1 MDCSLMPPKDATL
14 RNFTKAF
21 MNSHKIAKFTTVFSL
36 ESFLLYT
43 VCFLFSLDW
52 AYYQW
57 TGIGDEG
64 ASALADPRVI
74 KNFKTLNLFNVD
86 LTQVCLIASHFSL
99 RTNDLTDS
107 GAITLARALQE
118 NKSLEKLQ

>member
-1 MDCSLMPPKDATL
+1 MDCSLIPPKDVTL
-14 RNFTKAF
+14 PNFLEKNF
-21 MNSHKIAKFTTVFSL
+21 VNSHKTAKFVKVFSL
-36 ESFLLYT
+36 KSFLLYT

-74 KNFKTLNLFNVD
+74 KNFKTL
-86 LTQVCLIASHFSL
+86 
-99 RTNDLTDS
+99 
-107 GAITLARALQE
+107 E
-118 NKSLEKLQ
+118 

>member
-14 RNFTKAF
+14 PNFLEKIF
-21 MNSHKIAKFTTVFSL
+21 VNSHKTTKFVKIFSL

-52 AYYQW
+52 ADYQW

-74 KNFKTLNLFNVD
+74 KNFKTL
-86 LTQVCLIASHFSL
+86 
-99 RTNDLTDS
+99 
-107 GAITLARALQE
+107 E
-118 NKSLEKLQ
+118 

>member
-1 MDCSLMPPKDATL
+1 MDYSLMPPKDATL
-14 RNFTKAF
+14 PNFLEKNF
-21 MNSHKIAKFTTVFSL
+21 VNSHKTAKFVKIFSL

-64 ASALADPRVI
+64 TSALADPRVI
-74 KNFKTLNLFNVD
+74 KNFKTL
-86 LTQVCLIASHFSL
+86 
-99 RTNDLTDS
+99 
-107 GAITLARALQE
+107 E
-118 NKSLEKLQ
+118 

>member
-1 MDCSLMPPKDATL
+1 MDCSLMPLKDATL
-14 RNFTKAF
+14 PNFLEKKF
-21 MNSHKIAKFTTVFSL
+21 VNSHKTAKFVKIFSL

-74 KNFKTLNLFNVD
+74 KNFKTL
-86 LTQVCLIASHFSL
+86 
-99 RTNDLTDS
+99 
-107 GAITLARALQE
+107 E
-118 NKSLEKLQ
+118 